1 MSKAAS
7 PSSKLTRRKA
17 IAATLAGVAAPALAG
32 PALLTPDPVFAAIAA
47 HKAAYA
53 RLDQACLHISRLE
66 ETILEDQRQEWFDG
80 DREQG
85 IGANDDPRWTAAL
98 TAQRTAFDAE
108 TQMAWALA
116 HAQPAELAG
125 AAALLRHAGEFEAGG
140 CGWPCDP
147 EGPEDEDGDKWT
159 IIFHHSLAAALQA
172 MMS

>member
-7 PSSKLTRRKA
+7 PSSKLTRRNA

-32 PALLTPDPVFAAIAA
+32 PARITPDPVFAAIAA

-53 RLDQACLHISRLE
+53 RLDQACLQVARLE
-66 ETILEDQRQEWFDG
+66 ENIPEERRQEWFDG

-85 IGANDDPRWTAAL
+85 IGTNDDPRWTAAI
-98 TAQRTAFDAE
+98 TAQRAAFSAE
-108 TQMAWALA
+108 TQTAWALA
-116 HAQPAELAG
+116 QAQPAGLAG

-147 EGPEDEDGDKWT
+147 EDEDGDKWT
-159 IIFHHSLAAALQA
+159 VIFHHSLAAALEA
-172 MMS
+172 LMA